1 MSTAAV
7 IDLFRGA
14 LMTTFWLAL
23 PILTIGFTVGI
34 IVSLIQIVTSLQD
47 ASFGAV
53 PRLAAFLFGLLLLM
67 PWMLNRLM
75 TYTTLLFGDLGRY
88 AK

>member
-1 MSTAAV
+1 MSTAAA
-7 IDLFRGA
+7 IEIFRQA
-14 LMTTFWLAL
+14 LMTTFWLSL
-23 PILTIGFTVGI
+23 PILTIGFVVGVLI
-34 IVSLIQIVTSLQD
+34 SLIQIITSMQD

-75 TYTTLLFGDLGRY
+75 TYTILLFGDLGRY
-88 AK
+88 AH

>member
-1 MSTAAV
+1 MNNSMAV
-7 IDLFRGA
+7 DLFRQA
-14 LMTTFWLAL
+14 LMTAFWLSL
-23 PILTIGFTVGI
+23 PILTIGFVVGI
-34 IVSLIQIVTSLQD
+34 VVSLVQIITSVQD

-75 TYTTLLFGDLGRY
+75 TYTTSLFGDLGRY
-88 AK
+88 AR